1 MRERL
6 QGPGVVTWRLLIYG
20 MELFGPGG
28 RLRRGGTFWVRSG
41 RSCRYGEGRDSPSS
55 QSGVQVL
62 QLTAQ
67 LLLLLRQGLDVGTQR
82 LHQTGQS
89 FLFLAECSYLALYL
103 C

>member
-1 MRERL
+1 M
-6 QGPGVVTWRLLIYG
+6 
-20 MELFGPGG
+20 
-28 RLRRGGTFWVRSG
+28 RSG
-41 RSCRYGEGRDSPSS
+41 RPCQRGGDLSYGEGRDSPSS